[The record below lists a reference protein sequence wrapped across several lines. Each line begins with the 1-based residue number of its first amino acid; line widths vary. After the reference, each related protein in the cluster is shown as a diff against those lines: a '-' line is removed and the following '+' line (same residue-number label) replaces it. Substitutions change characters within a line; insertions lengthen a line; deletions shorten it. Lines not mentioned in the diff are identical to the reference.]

1 MFFGFYSLGN
11 PFFSLLLTLIFFFLF
26 YEFESINCNKI
37 KKNQIFKIL
46 IFQSLLISFLISELF
61 LLDYLKQYFNF
72 LFFLVVSLSI
82 NVLFY
87 KQYITLLSFIISN
100 LIIIS
105 FFSLINLLLLPNGVD
120 YFIYLVILVSTMDI
134 FAYVGGKIFGN
145 KKIAPKI
152 SAGKTIEGTLIG
164 LAFTVIMSSIIKHL
178 MNFNVYQALIAGV
191 LIAILAFFGD
201 LLESCFKRNIGIK
214 DSGNL
219 IPGHGGLLDRFD
231 GYLLILPFYNI
242 YLSSLL
248 G

>member
-1 MFFGFYSLGN
+1 M
-11 PFFSLLLTLIFFFLF
+11 F
-26 YEFESINCNKI
+26 YEFEFINSNEV
-37 KKNQIFKIL
+37 KKYQIIKIL
-46 IFQSLLISFLISELF
+46 IFQFLLMSFLMSELF
-61 LLDYLKQYFNF
+61 LSDFVNKNYNWLVF
-72 LFFLVVSLSI
+72 LIISLSI
-82 NVLFY
+82 NIFFY
-87 KQYITLLSFIISN
+87 KQYITWLSFIISN